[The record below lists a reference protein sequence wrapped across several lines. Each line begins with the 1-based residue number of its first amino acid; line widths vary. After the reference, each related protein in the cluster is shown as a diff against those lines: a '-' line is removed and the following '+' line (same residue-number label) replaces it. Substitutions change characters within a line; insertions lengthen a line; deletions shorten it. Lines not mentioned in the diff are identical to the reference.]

1 MPREK
6 KTPPLQS
13 STPIFPRFVLDAA
26 ILARKR
32 GRGGEAGEDENPVA
46 VQLIPPDQ
54 SHARFL
60 EVDG

>member
-6 KTPPLQS
+6 KNASPAGP
-13 STPIFPRFVLDAA
+13 TPIFPRFVLDAA

-46 VQLIPPDQ
+46 VQLMPQDR